1 MTAFT
6 PDIRRHISMPAFDLK
21 RINGYLLFFVSAAV
35 FAQAGIVQ
43 LPDTYRTPLS
53 DMVYQDLKEW
63 RAAPEEDNPWR
74 ENGEEQLIKPRI
86 KVEFFPQYNYDSLHY
101 RDSIEDPVSNSLFEN
116 ETEIQRPVSNVFQY
130 NF

>member
-6 PDIRRHISMPAFDLK
+6 PDIRRHTSMPAFDLK

-63 RAAPEEDNPWR
+63 RAEPEEDNPWR